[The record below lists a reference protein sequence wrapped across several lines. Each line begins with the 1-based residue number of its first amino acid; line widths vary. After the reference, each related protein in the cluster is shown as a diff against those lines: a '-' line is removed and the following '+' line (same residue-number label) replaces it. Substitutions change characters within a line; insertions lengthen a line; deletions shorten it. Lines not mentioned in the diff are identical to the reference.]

1 MTIGIRARLRSG
13 HSKKSMLGSNV
24 EETSEQTHGRK
35 IKPTAQGRDM
45 EKGMKDVRE
54 GMQDLRKGML
64 VS

>member
-1 MTIGIRARLRSG
+1 MG
-13 HSKKSMLGSNV
+13 
-24 EETSEQTHGRK
+24 ETSEQTCRRE
-35 IKPTAQGRDM
+35 IEPTTRCRDM